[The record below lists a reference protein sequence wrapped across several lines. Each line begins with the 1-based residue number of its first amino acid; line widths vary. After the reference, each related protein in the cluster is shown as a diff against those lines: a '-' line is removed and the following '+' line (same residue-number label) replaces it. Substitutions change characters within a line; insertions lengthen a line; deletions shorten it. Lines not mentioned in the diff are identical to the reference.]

1 MEMIL
6 KLIENI
12 WLFTLLV
19 LLQIGTLSVL
29 LVILFSAWEM
39 VSEMV
44 SIIKKHRTKKKEKNH
59 IFFHVFTIGENET
72 IDRFSL
78 YRKIYTE
85 LKSLLIALGATED
98 QASRSSNIYCVKY
111 LNEIFNDYEAATCDK
126 KRDWKFTSKITY
138 NE

>member
-6 KLIENI
+6 KLTDN
-12 WLFTLLV
+12 LGLLALLV
-19 LLQIGTLSVL
+19 LLFIGTLSVL
-29 LVILFSAWEM
+29 LVIAISAWE
-39 VSEMV
+39 VV
-44 SIIKKHRTKKKEKNH
+44 SIILNYRRKKIKKKEKNH
-59 IFFHVFTIGENET
+59 IFFHVFTIGKDET

-111 LNEIFNDYEAATCDK
+111 LNEIFNDYEAATYNK

>member
-6 KLIENI
+6 KLTDNLGVLALIML
-12 WLFTLLV
+12 LF
-19 LLQIGTLSVL
+19 IGNLSVL
-29 LVILFSAWEM
+29 LIIAISAWE
-39 VSEMV
+39 VV
-44 SIIKKHRTKKKEKNH
+44 SIIKKRRIKKKEKNH
-59 IFFHVFTIGENET
+59 MFFHVFTVGENET

-78 YRKIYTE
+78 YRRIYTE

>member
-6 KLIENI
+6 KLTDN
-12 WLFTLLV
+12 LGMFALVMLL
-19 LLQIGTLSVL
+19 LIGTLSVL
-29 LVILFSAWEM
+29 LVIAISAWE
-39 VSEMV
+39 VV
-44 SIIKKHRTKKKEKNH
+44 SIIKKYKKKKIKKKEKNH
-59 IFFHVFTIGENET
+59 VFFHVLTVGKNET

-78 YRKIYTE
+78 YKKIYTE

>member
-6 KLIENI
+6 NLTDGPV
-12 WLFTLLV
+12 LFALLV
-19 LLQIGTLSVL
+19 LLWWVGILIVLSELIVTL
-29 LVILFSAWEM
+29 AWE
-39 VSEMV
+39 VV

-59 IFFHVFTIGENET
+59 IFFHVFTIGKDET

-85 LKSLLIALGATED
+85 LKPTLIALGAAED

>member
-6 KLIENI
+6 KLTDN
-12 WLFTLLV
+12 LGLLA
-19 LLQIGTLSVL
+19 LLMLLLIGALSVL
-29 LVILFSAWEM
+29 LVIAISAWE
-39 VSEMV
+39 VV
-44 SIIKKHRTKKKEKNH
+44 SIIKKYRRKKIKKKEKNH
-59 IFFHVFTIGENET
+59 MFFHVLTVGENET

-78 YRKIYTE
+78 YRKIYAE
-85 LKSLLIALGATED
+85 LKPLLIVLGATED
-98 QASRSSNIYCVKY
+98 QASRSSNIYCVKH

>member
-6 KLIENI
+6 NLTDNLGLLALI
-12 WLFTLLV
+12 V
-19 LLQIGTLSVL
+19 LLFIGSLSVL
-29 LVILFSAWEM
+29 LIIAISAWE
-39 VSEMV
+39 VV
-44 SIIKKHRTKKKEKNH
+44 SIIKKRRVKKKEKNH
-59 IFFHVFTIGENET
+59 MFFHIFTVGENET

>member
-6 KLIENI
+6 KLTDNLG
-12 WLFTLLV
+12 LFALLM
-19 LLQIGTLSVL
+19 LLLIGALSVL
-29 LVILFSAWEM
+29 LVIAISAWE
-39 VSEMV
+39 VV
-44 SIIKKHRTKKKEKNH
+44 SIIKKHRIKKEEKNH
-59 IFFHVFTIGENET
+59 IFFHVFTIGKNET

-85 LKSLLIALGATED
+85 LKPLLIVLGATED

-126 KRDWKFTSKITY
+126 KSDWKFTSRITY

>member
-6 KLIENI
+6 NLTDNLG
-12 WLFTLLV
+12 LFALLM
-19 LLQIGTLSVL
+19 LLLIGTLSIL
-29 LVILFSAWEM
+29 LIIAISAWE
-39 VSEMV
+39 VV
-44 SIIKKHRTKKKEKNH
+44 SIIKKYRRKKIKKKEKNH
-59 IFFHVFTIGENET
+59 MFFHVFTVGENET

-111 LNEIFNDYEAATCDK
+111 LNEIFSDYEAATCDK

>member
-6 KLIENI
+6 KLTDN
-12 WLFTLLV
+12 LGLLALLV
-19 LLQIGTLSVL
+19 LLFIGTLSVL
-29 LVILFSAWEM
+29 LAIAISAWE
-39 VSEMV
+39 VV
-44 SIIKKHRTKKKEKNH
+44 SIIKKRRIKKKEKNH
-59 IFFHVFTIGENET
+59 VFFHVFTIGENET

-85 LKSLLIALGATED
+85 LKPTLIALGATED

>member
-6 KLIENI
+6 NLTDNLG
-12 WLFTLLV
+12 LFALLM
-19 LLQIGTLSVL
+19 LLLIGTLSVL
-29 LVILFSAWEM
+29 LVIAISAWEV
-39 VSEMV
+39 VST
-44 SIIKKHRTKKKEKNH
+44 IKKYRRKKIKKKEKNH
-59 IFFHVFTIGENET
+59 MFFHVFTVGENET

-85 LKSLLIALGATED
+85 LKPILIVLGATED

-126 KRDWKFTSKITY
+126 KSDWKFTSRITC

>member
-6 KLIENI
+6 ELTDNLGVLALII
-12 WLFTLLV
+12 LLF
-19 LLQIGTLSVL
+19 IGTLSIL
-29 LVILFSAWEM
+29 LVIAISAWE
-39 VSEMV
+39 VV
-44 SIIKKHRTKKKEKNH
+44 SIIKKYRTKKIKKKEKNH
-59 IFFHVFTIGENET
+59 MFFHVLTIGKNET

-85 LKSLLIALGATED
+85 LKPTLIALGATED
-98 QASRSSNIYCVKY
+98 QASRSSNIYCVKH

-126 KRDWKFTSKITY
+126 KSDWKFTSKITY

>member
-6 KLIENI
+6 KLTDNLGVLALI
-12 WLFTLLV
+12 V
-19 LLQIGTLSVL
+19 LLFIGNLSVL
-29 LVILFSAWEM
+29 LIIAISAWE
-39 VSEMV
+39 VV
-44 SIIKKHRTKKKEKNH
+44 SIIKKRRIEKKEKNH
-59 IFFHVFTIGENET
+59 MFFHVLAVGENET

-85 LKSLLIALGATED
+85 LKPTLIALGATED

>member
-6 KLIENI
+6 NLTDGPV
-12 WLFTLLV
+12 LFALLV
-19 LLQIGTLSVL
+19 LLWWVGILIVLSEL
-29 LVILFSAWEM
+29 IVILAWE
-39 VSEMV
+39 VV

-59 IFFHVFTIGENET
+59 IFFHVFTIGKDET

-85 LKSLLIALGATED
+85 LKPTLIALGAAED

-111 LNEIFNDYEAATCDK
+111 LNEIFNDYEAETCDK
-126 KRDWKFTSKITY
+126 KSDWKFASKITY

>member
-6 KLIENI
+6 KLTDNLG
-12 WLFTLLV
+12 LFV
-19 LLQIGTLSVL
+19 LLMLLLIGTLSVL
-29 LVILFSAWEM
+29 LVIAISAWE
-39 VSEMV
+39 VV
-44 SIIKKHRTKKKEKNH
+44 SIIKKHRKKKKEKNH
-59 IFFHVFTIGENET
+59 MFFHIFTVGENET

-85 LKSLLIALGATED
+85 LKPTLIALGATED
-98 QASRSSNIYCVKY
+98 QASRSSNIYCVKH

>member
-6 KLIENI
+6 NLTDN
-12 WLFTLLV
+12 LGLLALLV
-19 LLQIGTLSVL
+19 LLFIGTLSVL
-29 LVILFSAWEM
+29 LVILFSAWEI
-39 VSEMV
+39 V
-44 SIIKKHRTKKKEKNH
+44 SIIKKYRTKKIKKKEKNH
-59 IFFHVFTIGENET
+59 MFFHVLTVGENET

-78 YRKIYTE
+78 YKKIYAE
-85 LKSLLIALGATED
+85 LKPLLIVLGATED

-126 KRDWKFTSKITY
+126 KSDWKFTSKITY

>member
-6 KLIENI
+6 KLTDN
-12 WLFTLLV
+12 LGLLALLV
-19 LLQIGTLSVL
+19 LLFIGTLSVL
-29 LVILFSAWEM
+29 LVILFSAWE
-39 VSEMV
+39 VV

-59 IFFHVFTIGENET
+59 IFFHVFTIGKDET

-85 LKSLLIALGATED
+85 LKPTLIALGATED
-98 QASRSSNIYCVKY
+98 QASRSSNIYCVKH

-126 KRDWKFTSKITY
+126 KSDWKFTSKITY

>member
-6 KLIENI
+6 KLTDN
-12 WLFTLLV
+12 LGLLALIM
-19 LLQIGTLSVL
+19 LLLIGTLSVL

-39 VSEMV
+39 VSIV
-44 SIIKKHRTKKKEKNH
+44 KKYRMKKKEKNH
-59 IFFHVFTIGENET
+59 MFFHVLTVGENET

-78 YRKIYTE
+78 YRKIYAE

-126 KRDWKFTSKITY
+126 KSDWKFTSKITY

>member
-6 KLIENI
+6 KLTDNLGLLALLML
-12 WLFTLLV
+12 LF
-19 LLQIGTLSVL
+19 IGTLSVL
-29 LVILFSAWEM
+29 LVIAISAWE
-39 VSEMV
+39 VV
-44 SIIKKHRTKKKEKNH
+44 SIIKKHRIKKKEKNH
-59 IFFHVFTIGENET
+59 MFFHVFTIGKNET

-85 LKSLLIALGATED
+85 LKPTLIALGATED
-98 QASRSSNIYCVKY
+98 QASRSSNIYCVKH

-126 KRDWKFTSKITY
+126 KSDWKFTSKITY

>member
-6 KLIENI
+6 NLTDNLGVLALIML
-12 WLFTLLV
+12 LF
-19 LLQIGTLSVL
+19 IGNLSVL
-29 LVILFSAWEM
+29 LIIAISAWE
-39 VSEMV
+39 VV
-44 SIIKKHRTKKKEKNH
+44 SIIKKRRIKNFAKNH
-59 IFFHVFTIGENET
+59 MFFHVFTIGENET

-85 LKSLLIALGATED
+85 LKPTLIALGATED
-98 QASRSSNIYCVKY
+98 QASRSSNIYCVKH

>member
-6 KLIENI
+6 NLTDNLVVFALIM
-12 WLFTLLV
+12 LL
-19 LLQIGTLSVL
+19 LIGTLSVL
-29 LVILFSAWEM
+29 LVIAISAWE
-39 VSEMV
+39 VV
-44 SIIKKHRTKKKEKNH
+44 SIIKKYRRKKIKKKEKNH
-59 IFFHVFTIGENET
+59 MFFHVFTVGENET

-78 YRKIYTE
+78 YRRIYTE

-111 LNEIFNDYEAATCDK
+111 LNEIFSDYEAATCDK

>member
-6 KLIENI
+6 KLTDN
-12 WLFTLLV
+12 LGVLALLM
-19 LLQIGTLSVL
+19 LLLIGTLSVL
-29 LVILFSAWEM
+29 LVIAISAWEV
-39 VSEMV
+39 VST
-44 SIIKKHRTKKKEKNH
+44 IKKYRKKKKEKNH
-59 IFFHVFTIGENET
+59 MFFHIFTIGKDET

-85 LKSLLIALGATED
+85 LKPTLIALGATED

>member
-6 KLIENI
+6 KLTDN
-12 WLFTLLV
+12 LGLLA
-19 LLQIGTLSVL
+19 LLMLLSIGTLSVL
-29 LVILFSAWEM
+29 LVILFSAWEV
-39 VSEMV
+39 VSV
-44 SIIKKHRTKKKEKNH
+44 VKKYRMKKKEKNH
-59 IFFHVFTIGENET
+59 IFLHVLAVSENET

-98 QASRSSNIYCVKY
+98 QASRSSNIYCVKH

-126 KRDWKFTSKITY
+126 KSDWKFTSKITY

>member
-6 KLIENI
+6 KLTDN
-12 WLFTLLV
+12 LGLLA
-19 LLQIGTLSVL
+19 LLMLLLIGTLSVL
-29 LVILFSAWEM
+29 LIIAISAWE
-39 VSEMV
+39 VV
-44 SIIKKHRTKKKEKNH
+44 SIIKKRRIEKKEKNH
-59 IFFHVFTIGENET
+59 MFFHVFTVGENET

-85 LKSLLIALGATED
+85 LKPTLIALGAAED

-111 LNEIFNDYEAATCDK
+111 LNEIFNDYEAETCDK
-126 KRDWKFTSKITY
+126 KSDWKFASKITY

>member
-6 KLIENI
+6 KLTDN
-12 WLFTLLV
+12 LGLLA
-19 LLQIGTLSVL
+19 LLMLLLIGILSVL
-29 LVILFSAWEM
+29 LVIAISAWE
-39 VSEMV
+39 VV

-59 IFFHVFTIGENET
+59 IFFHVFTIGKDET

-85 LKSLLIALGATED
+85 LKPTLIALGATED
-98 QASRSSNIYCVKY
+98 QASRSSNIYCVKH

-126 KRDWKFTSKITY
+126 KSDWKFTSKITY

>member
-6 KLIENI
+6 KLTDN
-12 WLFTLLV
+12 LGLLALIM
-19 LLQIGTLSVL
+19 LLLIGTLSVL
-29 LVILFSAWEM
+29 LVIAISAWE
-39 VSEMV
+39 VV
-44 SIIKKHRTKKKEKNH
+44 SIIKKYKKKNIKKKEKNH
-59 IFFHVFTIGENET
+59 VFFHILTVGENET

-85 LKSLLIALGATED
+85 LKPLLIVLGATED
-98 QASRSSNIYCVKY
+98 QASRTSNIYCVKY